1 MTSQIPFPIAEEFV
15 AEVTDL
21 AYRALLRQGLRGSF
35 LDAELDLWAQI
46 RSAFQT
52 RWVKDPRGEQSLIV
66 ERSKPSHTLDVG
78 GAADAWVCTARSDA
92 SGGAL

>member
-1 MTSQIPFPIAEEFV
+1 MTSQIPSPIAEEFV

-35 LDAELDLWAQI
+35 LDAELSLWAQI

-78 GAADAWVCTARSDA
+78 GVADTWVFTARSDS